1 MKNEG
6 LLADRKAFSPVV
18 ATIILC
24 GVVLII
30 GISAWSYTYM
40 VSTSLQESY
49 YEGVQEHIDTISER
63 FTVEHVAYIDS
74 SLCVWIYNYGKVS
87 IEVDVYV
94 KGDANGENTTT
105 TPITHGGLA
114 KIEISVAATGGDEL
128 SITVMSRRQNFVYA
142 TYVVPFVQG

>member
-49 YEGVQEHIDTISER
+49 YEGVQEHIDTISEK
-63 FTVEHVAYIDS
+63 FTVEHVAYIDG
-74 SLCVWIYNYGKVS
+74 SLHIWVYNYGSVT

-94 KGDANGENTTT
+94 WGDMEGSDLSKTLV
-105 TPITHGGLA
+105 PRQ
-114 KIEISVAATGGDEL
+114 KFVEIMIPLGDVAEGSEL
-128 SITVMSRRQNFVYA
+128 SVEVISKRGNIA
-142 TYVVPFVQG
+142 HETYVYTVK